1 MEIELNETQSMLQDA
16 ARRFFSGECSLA
28 RVREYER
35 EGRTDTELWQKL
47 AGQGYLGAP
56 FPEAVGGAGGGLVH
70 AGLLVHE
77 AARCAALVP
86 MVEALS
92 AALTLHH
99 HGEGA
104 PAAELVQK
112 VIHGDALPVPAVL
125 ESDGNINGIEDGSGI
140 TLRADASGALH
151 GEKFYVDYAQEA
163 SHHLALAHSETGP
176 ALFLVAHH
184 GVGIHCEPLPSIG
197 RTPKYRVR
205 YKGARGVRV
214 AGPQGISYLVRTARA
229 LTCAQLLACMEMSL
243 EQTVAYTNIREQF
256 GRPLSGFQAVQ
267 HHAADMAM
275 HVESSRFLTYELLDA
290 MDRGI
295 ASEEQAALV
304 KASLSRALPEV
315 VMMGHQLHGGQ
326 GYIEENDLYFFTIRG
341 RDRCL
346 AWGGPEECLAQVART
361 VEQKARRL

>member
-1 MEIELNETQSMLQDA
+1 METELNETQRMLQEA
-16 ARRFFSGECSLA
+16 ARRFFSGECSLD

-35 EGRTDTELWQKL
+35 EGRTDLELWKNL

-77 AARCAALVP
+77 AARCAALIP
-86 MVEALS
+86 IVEVLS

-99 HGEGA
+99 HGAGT

-112 VIHGDALPVPAVL
+112 VIHGDALLVPAVP
-125 ESDGNINGIEDGSGI
+125 EADGNISCIEDGSGI
-140 TLRADASGALH
+140 TLRADASGALQ

-163 SHHLALAHSETGP
+163 DHHLVAAHDETGP
-176 ALFLVAHH
+176 ALFLVAHP
-184 GVGIHCEPLPSIG
+184 GAGINCEPLPSIG

-205 YKGARGVRV
+205 YQGAPGVRV

-256 GRPLSGFQAVQ
+256 GRPLSAFQAVQ

-290 MDRGI
+290 MDRGV
-295 ASEEQAALV
+295 AGDEQAALV

-315 VMMGHQLHGGQ
+315 VMTGHQLHGGQ

-341 RDRCL
+341 KDRCL
-346 AWGGPEECLAQVART
+346 AWGGPEECLAQVAQR